1 MRILLFSIVLVF
13 CRFEFQILRP
23 AIKAV
28 YSVFDSPKM
37 AVFEI
42 DTIRT
47 VHAWIRS
54 GDYERGEYLRAKIPD
69 YRKRAPFYDFLESEI
84 KRGRRGFLDDV
95 LSDFLN
101 R

>member
-1 MRILLFSIVLVF
+1 MRILIFSFVLLF
-13 CRFEFQILRP
+13 CRFEYRVLRP
-23 AIKAV
+23 
-28 YSVFDSPKM
+28 
-37 AVFEI
+37 
-42 DTIRT
+42 TIRT

-54 GDYERGEYLRAKIPD
+54 EDGKRGEYLRAKIPD
-69 YRKRAPFYDFLESEI
+69 YKKRAPFYDFLESEI